1 MGRESTMGHYK
12 KKPYKKKSMDLYHN
26 HESIDDYIAEINS
39 DNEHKDLFE
48 EETIISDEINI
59 LNEPEIVKELRQEER
74 LGKLPVLLFDLLYGE
89 PKTTLNKN
97 IQEVALQETRI
108 PDNNIYKNYDETLL
122 LAKKALQNVSRNNN
136 IIYLDEE

>member
-1 MGRESTMGHYK
+1 MGHYK